1 MNRGPTGPPCLGTE
15 FPLPSAGA
23 GELGIGGTPLV
34 PLVLPVCGIGRRLWL
49 KLEGANAYG
58 SIKARTA
65 HALIEHLEHQGG
77 LEPGGSIVE
86 STSGN
91 LGVALAGICRA
102 RGYRC
107 TLVVDR
113 DTPRRSITLMA
124 DAGADVV
131 LVEPTAAGNPVAERL
146 RMVRRILAA
155 DRRMRWTDQYGS
167 PANPNVHER
176 WTGPELAR
184 GIGRGVGAVGPDAV
198 VAAIST
204 GGTLAGLSAYFRR
217 AHPNTTIV
225 GVDAVGSVAT
235 GGERGARPAKI
246 PGFGSGRRSSFLRP
260 GDWDVC
266 VRVDDEYAAPACR
279 VVRAATGLTLGGSS
293 GAALLGAVVAARGD
307 PELREIGVI
316 CPDLGAAYLNTIY
329 ASRRSPPPESE
340 PALREGLADLAAARR
355 RG

>member
-1 MNRGPTGPPCLGTE
+1 MNRGSTGPPGLDAE
-15 FPLPSAGA
+15 FTLPRAGA
-23 GELGIGGTPLV
+23 GEPGIGGTPLV
-34 PLVLPVCGIGRRLWL
+34 PLILPVCGVDRRLWL

-65 HALIEHLEHQGG
+65 HALIEHLERDGG
-77 LEPGGSIVE
+77 LVPGGSIVE

-131 LVEPTAAGNPVAERL
+131 LVEPTADGNPVAERL

-167 PANPNVHER
+167 PANPSVHER
-176 WTGPELAR
+176 WTGPELA
-184 GIGRGVGAVGPDAV
+184 RGVGAVGPDAV

-225 GVDAVGSVAT
+225 GVDAVGSAAT

-260 GDWDVC
+260 GDWDMC
-266 VRVDDEYAAPACR
+266 VRVHDEYAAPACR

-316 CPDLGAAYLNTIY
+316 CPDLGAAYLNTVY
-329 ASRRSPPPESE
+329 ASRRPPPPGSE